1 VSVLAALFVGTLLT
15 SVTPGCGGTEPPRV
29 RNASV
34 VRVDARSG
42 RVEAVVPVGVDPLQL
57 VVAAR
62 QVWTMEFGR
71 GTLTRIDPASNKAA
85 AIDIGEAA
93 GMASDGEDIWVAAN
107 GNTLVRLDGESG
119 KRERV
124 LKLASR
130 PLFELRDA
138 GFLTVSSGSIWLTIP
153 VLGDNSADQTLW
165 RIDPQTGAVKARAPL
180 LANPVSLAADA
191 RYVWVANIDGGK
203 VTRVEVATN
212 TAKNVAASIGPAGVA
227 TGAGSLWVSH
237 YVPEV
242 WRIDPRTMRVQAK
255 IHLDAGTT
263 RGIAFGAGRVWVSTE
278 SGVVALDPVTNAV
291 VQTIDLI
298 EPKREM
304 GPTAIAYLDG
314 DLWVS
319 IE

>member
-1 VSVLAALFVGTLLT
+1 MLAALSVGTLLT

-62 QVWTMEFGR
+62 QVWTMEFGE
-71 GTLTRIDPASNKAA
+71 GTLARIDPGTNKAA
-85 AIDIGEAA
+85 AVDIGEAA
-93 GMASDGEDIWVAAN
+93 GMASDGDDIWVAAN
-107 GNTLVRLDGESG
+107 GNTLVRLDGASG
-119 KRERV
+119 RQERV
-124 LKLASR
+124 LKLAKK

-242 WRIDPRTMRVQAK
+242 WRIDPKTMRVQSK

-263 RGIAFGAGRVWVSTE
+263 RGIAFGGGRVWVSTE
-278 SGVVALDPVTNAV
+278 SRVVALDPATNAV

-298 EPKREM
+298 EPKREV